1 MQSTRMC
8 DKEIAPDSK
17 LEAFSKALG
26 RSNVDYALLFIGLA
40 TIEQVGGVWGGG
52 RGGQAC
58 VKDQ

>member
-1 MQSTRMC
+1 MC